1 MTGAVTTSSLD
12 PLSRVTPPTADR
24 PAVAQRAL
32 ATWARVAIGAFYRRV
47 RISGSVPQLDGRP
60 VVLAVNHSNALGDI
74 ALLLTVVPRFPR
86 FLAAASWWRHGPARL
101 LFRLGRVLPVGRR
114 GDGATADL
122 NGGTFAACHEA
133 LAAADHIAIFP
144 EGKLNSGKDLLPFKT
159 GAARI
164 ALSAAS
170 EARVRGVVIA
180 PVALAYED
188 RGRVGSEVV
197 VRFGEPIEMDSWVGT
212 TDVDPVATVREVTE
226 LLQRRLADALRV
238 ATVEVRDAASARAT
252 ERRRDRRRLVAL
264 SPVAAA
270 GVVANSPAIVPIAV
284 GSRFV
289 RDDGW
294 QATTKGVAATALL
307 PLTWTGTGILAA
319 RRWGARR
326 ALVLVAAGAGSGW
339 AALGYA
345 GLLRDL
351 TP

>member
-1 MTGAVTTSSLD
+1 M
-12 PLSRVTPPTADR
+12 
-24 PAVAQRAL
+24 
-32 ATWARVAIGAFYRRV
+32 
-47 RISGSVPQLDGRP
+47 
-60 VVLAVNHSNALGDI
+60 LAVNHSNALGDI

-86 FLAAASWWRHGPARL
+86 FLAAASWWRHRAARA
-101 LFRLGRVLPVGRR
+101 LFKLGRVLPIGRR
-114 GDGATADL
+114 GDGVAAGVND
-122 NGGTFAACHEA
+122 GTFAACHDA

-144 EGKLNSGKDLLPFKT
+144 EGKLNSGGELLPLKT

-170 EARVRGVVIA
+170 ESGVRGVVIA

-197 VRFGEPIEMDSWVGT
+197 VRFGDPIEVDTWVT
-212 TDVDPVATVREVTE
+212 TDVDPAAAVREVTE
-226 LLQRRLADALRV
+226 LLQQRLGDALRA
-238 ATVEVRDAASARAT
+238 ATAEVRDAAADRIAN
-252 ERRRDRRRLVAL
+252 RRRDRRRLVAL

-270 GVVANSPAIVPIAV
+270 GVVANSPAILPIAV

-307 PLTWTGTGILAA
+307 PLTWTGTGIFAA

-345 GLLRDL
+345 GTLRDL
-351 TP
+351 AP